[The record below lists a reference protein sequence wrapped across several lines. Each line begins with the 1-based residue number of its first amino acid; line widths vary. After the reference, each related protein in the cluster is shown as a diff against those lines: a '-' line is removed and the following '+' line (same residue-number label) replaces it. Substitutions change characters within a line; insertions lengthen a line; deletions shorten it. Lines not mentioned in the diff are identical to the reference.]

1 MKVKTITV
9 DSTMTFNF
17 GNYSSTKQTVMLV
30 AELDYDDKP
39 LEVQAQLR
47 RQASD
52 HLLAAI
58 RQAKQDY
65 EAAQKPPADDD
76 ELPF

>member
-1 MKVKTITV
+1 MKIKTITV
-9 DSTMTFNF
+9 DATMTFNF
-17 GNYSSTKQTVMLV
+17 GNYSNTKQTVALV
-30 AELDYDDKP
+30 AELGDDDNP
-39 LEVQAQLR
+39 LEVQGQLR

-58 RQAKQDY
+58 RLAKQDY
-65 EAAQKPPADDD
+65 EAAQKPPADD